1 MKNWNDIEQMLLSGD
16 LQAEIGVEY
25 KAAKNDLPKSFW
37 ESYSAFANQSGGFIL
52 LGVSEKEPNKFEIS
66 GVNKAEQIKDL
77 IFSQSRSQKVSV
89 ALLNDD
95 EVRVLDIQGKQI
107 IATYVR
113 PAEINERPVH
123 LNQDYRLSYIR
134 LNTGDHKLT
143 DSELRSFLS
152 SYSKKDEDGRI
163 LPFATL
169 EHLNLGTLNKYR
181 NLLKAHN
188 SNSPLLTL
196 SDQDL
201 IERIGVFG
209 YDLSNNQSGITYAGL
224 LLFGKGNV
232 IKSVLK
238 HFFFEYY
245 EKSDKND
252 RYDLR
257 ITDFDLDDGNLF
269 EFYLKVSPLITA
281 LGKDS
286 HFKLDNLTRT
296 EENEITDAL
305 REALVNAIAHADY
318 FNDVRHLKIVKTQN
332 QISFENAGVML
343 VEIKQAILGN
353 RSECRNGT
361 LHNILRRVGLCERQG
376 QGVRDIFEHWQG
388 RYFTPPKLESQID
401 YTKLTLTFHDGEI
414 ASWTEKM
421 TAYFGTTFTKLK
433 TVPKDCLLFIAVNGQ
448 QASHKQIADGIPQYT
463 GRAITLA
470 LSQLKEKGFLTVVG
484 KKRQDRIYLLAEQIR
499 MKSNSDYALTNTT
512 INHDEAFNQQGLVEA
527 SGSHNLV
534 TDQDN
539 EQIPPLVTPL
549 VTPLARL
556 VEVLG
561 NDEKGIVQLGEDLSI
576 TDKKHIRKT
585 YIAPALTQGIIEM
598 TIPNKTTSPNQK
610 YRLTPK
616 GKQHLTTG
624 K

>member
-1 MKNWNDIEQMLLSGD
+1 MKNWNDIEQMLLSGNF
-16 LQAEIGVEY
+16 QAEIGVEY
-25 KAAKNDLPKSFW
+25 KEAKNDVPKSFW

-52 LGVSEKEPNKFEIS
+52 LGVAEKEKNKFEIS
-66 GVNKAEQIKDL
+66 GVNKSEQIKDL

-89 ALLNDD
+89 SLLNDD
-95 EVRVLDIQGKQI
+95 DVKVFDIRGKQVV
-107 IATYVR
+107 ATYIR
-113 PAEINERPVH
+113 RAEINERPVH

-188 SNSPLLTL
+188 PNSSLLTL

-201 IERIGVFG
+201 IERIGVFN
-209 YDLSNNQSGITYAGL
+209 YDVSANQAGITYAGL

-232 IKSVLK
+232 IKSVFK

-245 EKSDKND
+245 EKSEQNN

-281 LGKDS
+281 LGKDN

-343 VEIKQAILGN
+343 VDVGQAIQGN

-361 LHNILRRVGLCERQG
+361 LHNILRRIGLCERQG

-414 ASWTEKM
+414 ANWAENL
-421 TAYFGTTFTKLK
+421 TACFGATFTKLK
-433 TVPKDCLLFIAVNGQ
+433 NVPKDCLLFIAVNGQ
-448 QASHKQIADGIPQYT
+448 QASHKQIVEGIPQYT
-463 GRAITLA
+463 GREITLA
-470 LSQLKEKGFLTVVG
+470 LAQLKNKGFLAVTG
-484 KKRQDRIYLLAEQIR
+484 EKRLDRIYLLTELVKT
-499 MKSNSDYALTNTT
+499 KSNFDYDRIKTTTNHNEPL
-512 INHDEAFNQQGLVEA
+512 NHQGEAVV
-527 SGSHNLV
+527 SYSHSLGKVQVN
-534 TDQDN
+534 DQA
-539 EQIPPLVTPL
+539 PPLVTPL
-549 VTPLARL
+549 ATPLARL
-556 VEVLG
+556 VQVLG
-561 NDEKGIVQLGEDLSI
+561 NDEKGIVQLAEDLSI

-585 YIAPALTQGIIEM
+585 YIAPALKQALIEM
-598 TIPNKTTSPNQK
+598 TIPDKTTSPNQNIA
-610 YRLTPK
+610 
-616 GKQHLTTG
+616 
-624 K
+624 